1 MEIVCVDSNIL
12 IDFWRA
18 KQNDKQNTVLAKLS
32 KQYLLAVSSVVVYE
46 LLKGDK
52 SESDIF
58 WNSFFSKVQVLD
70 FDYPTAQE
78 ASAIY
83 HQLKTEGKMI
93 SIEDILIAASAIKHN
108 IQLASANKKHF
119 ENMNSLKLIDIDNLR

>member
-1 MEIVCVDSNIL
+1 
-12 IDFWRA
+12 
-18 KQNDKQNTVLAKLS
+18 
-32 KQYLLAVSSVVVYE
+32 LAVSSVVVYE

-93 SIEDILIAASAIKHN
+93 GIEDILIAASAIKYN
-108 IQLASANKKHF
+108 IQLATANKKHF
-119 ENMNSLKLIDIDNLR
+119 ENMNSLKLFDIDNLG